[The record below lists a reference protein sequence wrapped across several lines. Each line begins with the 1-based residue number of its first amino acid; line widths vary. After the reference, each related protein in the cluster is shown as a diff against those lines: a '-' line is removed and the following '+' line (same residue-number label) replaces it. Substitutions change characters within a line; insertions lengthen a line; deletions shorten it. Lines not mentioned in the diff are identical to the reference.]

1 MYLYSDSQA
10 KCALIVNKITPHMTF
25 RKHTLFFKLMLFQR
39 CSSYDWRKWS
49 GELREQC
56 RASLI
61 EITFKI
67 PVFFFKESVSIEL
80 TFRLLFYHLTWYIEG
95 SL

>member
-1 MYLYSDSQA
+1 
-10 KCALIVNKITPHMTF
+10 MTEGNEA
-25 RKHTLFFKLMLFQR
+25 
-39 CSSYDWRKWS
+39 S
-49 GELREQC
+49 ELREQC

-67 PVFFFKESVSIEL
+67 PVFFFFKESVSIEL
-80 TFRLLFYHLTWYIEG
+80 TFRLLFLSPDLIYRRFFIIMTGMFKFLLLR

>member
-1 MYLYSDSQA
+1 
-10 KCALIVNKITPHMTF
+10 MTE
-25 RKHTLFFKLMLFQR
+25 
-39 CSSYDWRKWS
+39 
-49 GELREQC
+49 GNEANELREQC

-67 PVFFFKESVSIEL
+67 LVLFKESVSIEL
-80 TFRLLFYHLTWYIEG
+80 TFRLLFLSPDLIYRRFFIIMTGMFKCLLLR